1 MLNQLKNNDMKIKL
15 IILFLSFSNLIWAQ
29 TQTIKGNVID
39 KDTKTPLIGA
49 TVSIMDID
57 PPLGVITDE
66 NGNFE
71 ILEVPVGRHKISC
84 QYLGYESFLSDNT
97 IVNSAKELVLNIE
110 LLEASFTTDEVVV
123 TALKHGS
130 EPLNELSIVSTR
142 SFSVEETQRYAASAN
157 DPGRMAM
164 GFPGVQPSRD
174 TRSDI
179 VIRGNSAA
187 GMLWRVEGIDIPNP
201 NHFARIGSSG
211 GGITIFSSSMLSNS
225 DFSTG
230 AFPAEYGNAFSGVF
244 DMKFR
249 KGNKNKRES
258 TFKAGILGLDFST
271 EGPISKGK
279 SSYLV
284 NYRYSTLGILNKIGL
299 HLVGERIDNTFQ
311 DLSFN
316 LSFPSI
322 NGKVI
327 TNVWGIGGLSTEIGS
342 TTKGVENW
350 KSYSD
355 QTAYNFVTNM
365 GAIGVNSTFL
375 LNEKSY
381 LKISLAGMGQK
392 VIYDQDTVNTSL
404 VHYNYRNQKYINN
417 RFTINTTYNYKFNP
431 QLSMKTGVIGTNIWY
446 NVREDSISTVFPQY
460 PKLVRR
466 AGDGYTYLHQT
477 YIQFR
482 YKPHHQWNINLGVH
496 GMFFLLN
503 KTQSIEPRLGIKYT
517 ISKHQN
523 ISFAYGLHSRI
534 VPIGTYFTVA
544 YDENLNP
551 IGQPNKNLELIKSHH
566 FVLAYDFLLGNN
578 FRFHTEIYQQNLF
591 DVPVSARNNF
601 SSYWILNDVDHYA
614 NEALTS
620 DGIGKNI
627 GIDIS
632 FEKLFNKGA
641 FFILSTSLFDSKYKM
656 SKESTTWYNTQYNS
670 NVSATFIGGKEWAVR
685 NNGTIQIGLKMLYN
699 GGQRLTPLL
708 ENVGDINQKNPPLDY
723 ARPFEEKVKAYF
735 RPDLR
740 IAYRKDNLKTAW
752 NIALDIQNVIARKN
766 IDGLNRTYDPELH
779 QWVYRNQSSLVPL
792 ISFQIDF

>member
-1 MLNQLKNNDMKIKL
+1 MKTKL
-15 IILFLSFSNLIWAQ
+15 IFLFIAFTNLILAQ
-29 TQTIKGNVID
+29 TQSIKGNVID
-39 KDTKTPLIGA
+39 KDTKMPLIGA
-49 TVSIMDID
+49 TISITDVD
-57 PPLGVITDE
+57 PPLGVITDV
-66 NGNFE
+66 NGYFE
-71 ILEVPVGRHKISC
+71 ILDVPVGRHKISC

-97 IVNSAKELVLNIE
+97 IVNSAKELVFNIE
-110 LLEASFTTDEVVV
+110 LLEASFTTSEVVV

-211 GGITIFSSSMLSNS
+211 GGITIFNSSMLSSS

-271 EGPISKGK
+271 EGPIKKGE

-299 HLVGERIDNTFQ
+299 HLVGERVDNTFQ

-316 LSFPSI
+316 LSFPSE

-327 TNVWGIGGLSTEIGS
+327 TNVWGIGGLSTEIRG

-355 QTAYNFVTNM
+355 YITHDFVTNM

-392 VIYDQDTVNTSL
+392 VTYDQDTVNRNL
-404 VHYNYRNQKYINN
+404 VHFNYRAQKHINN
-417 RFTINTTYNYKFNP
+417 RITLNAIYNYKFSP
-431 QLSMKTGVIGTNIWY
+431 ALSLKTGIIENGIIYDFYVKDIN
-446 NVREDSISTVFPQY
+446 SIHQHGQWQFPSH
-460 PKLVRR
+460 VVD
-466 AGDGYTYLHQT
+466 GDGVTFLHQAFL
-477 YIQFR
+477 QFR
-482 YKPHHQWNINLGVH
+482 YKPHYRWNINLGAH
-496 GMFFLLN
+496 AINFALN
-503 KTQSIEPRLGIKYT
+503 NSTSIEPRLGLKY
-517 ISKHQN
+517 ILSDRQN
-523 ISFAYGLHSRI
+523 LSFAYGLHSRI
-534 VPIGTYFTVA
+534 VPMGSYFQSGNFGGEIFNN
-544 YDENLNP
+544 DLD
-551 IGQPNKNLELIKSHH
+551 LIKSHH
-566 FVLAYDFLLGNN
+566 LVLAYDHLLGRNM
-578 FRFHTEIYQQNLF
+578 RIHIEGYYQYLF
-591 DVPVSARNNF
+591 NVPVGLDPALN
-601 SSYWILNDVDHYA
+601 YWSLNDVDHFIEEPTISKGVGE
-614 NEALTS
+614 N
-620 DGIGKNI
+620 K

-632 FEKLFNKGA
+632 IEKLFSKGA
-641 FFILSTSLFDSKYKM
+641 FFILSTSIFDSKYKM

-670 NVSATFIGGKEWAVR
+670 NISATFMGGKEWKVK
-685 NNGTIQIGLKMLYN
+685 NNSTFQLGLKMLYN

-708 ENVGDINQKNPPLDY
+708 ENVNNLNEKNPPLDY
-723 ARPFEEKVKAYF
+723 SRPFEEKVKAYF

-740 IAYRKDNLKTAW
+740 IAYRKDNPKTAW

-766 IDGLNRTYDPELH
+766 VDGLNRNYDPELH